1 MAAVADPEKQL
12 AWEARQ
18 RPRAGWAAILAGVF
32 TLGGFIWSAAA
43 FRDVPHS
50 GFLTSLGQAFKP
62 GPIGNQPSL
71 RTPEF
76 EFYDGKAFTFVGSS
90 VIRAIAYLALAYAV
104 TFLIVATRS
113 RRPELPRFIVYI
125 TLVGAVL
132 SAVAS
137 VFGGVGT
144 VLAVGHF
151 LDGPRTVDAASDVA
165 TDSLLYTANLIAVL
179 APLLVAAG
187 LLLVSLNSMRVG
199 LLTRFLG
206 VLGMLS
212 AALAILS
219 QFLFSFV
226 LTFWL
231 ISLGLLFLN
240 MTPGGAPPAW
250 RTGSAEP
257 WPSRREAVEAR
268 GAARGSRKPARE
280 PEPEPEPESAPTGTR
295 PHPASKKRKRKRRG

>member
-18 RPRAGWAAILAGVF
+18 RPRAGVAAILAGVF

-50 GFLTSLGQAFKP
+50 GFLTSLGQAFES

-76 EFYDGKAFTFVGSS
+76 EFYDAKAFTFVGSS
-90 VIRAIAYLALAYAV
+90 VVRAIAYFALAYAV

-144 VLAVGHF
+144 VLAVGHY

-240 MTPGGAPPAW
+240 LSPGGAPPAW
-250 RTGSAEP
+250 LTGNAEP
-257 WPSRREAVEAR
+257 WPNQREAR
-268 GAARGSRKPARE
+268 AARGSRKPA
-280 PEPEPEPESAPTGTR
+280 PEPEPEPEAAPTPAGTR

>member
-18 RPRAGWAAILAGVF
+18 RPRAGVAAILAGVF

-62 GPIGNQPSL
+62 GPIGSQPSL

-90 VIRAIAYLALAYAV
+90 VVRAIAYIALAYAV

-187 LLLVSLNSMRVG
+187 LLLVSLNAMRVG

-231 ISLGLLFLN
+231 ISLGLMLLN
-240 MTPGGAPPAW
+240 RSPGGAPPAW
-250 RTGSAEP
+250 RTGNAEP
-257 WPSRREAVEAR
+257 WPNRREAIEAR
-268 GAARGSRKPARE
+268 GPRKPAPAPA
-280 PEPEPEPESAPTGTR
+280 PEPEPVPAPAGTR
-295 PHPASKKRKRKRRG
+295 PHSASKKRKRKRRG